1 MTPYQTLETQLSH
14 GVAIIWLNRPDIRNA
29 MSDTLIAELT
39 DAFAAAAED
48 EDVRA
53 IVLAGHGKA
62 FCAGADLNWM
72 QRAADYTH
80 EQNLADA
87 QRLAT
92 LLDTIARC
100 PKPTVAR
107 VHGPAYAGGMG
118 LVAACDVAIASTE
131 ATFCLSEVKL
141 GLIPATISPYVIRA
155 MGQRAARRW
164 FLSGEVF
171 DAAEAYRIGF
181 VHDLCPAEEL
191 DGTVNALLGQFM
203 LGSPQALASCKRL
216 IDDVAGRPVD
226 AALIDDTARRIAD
239 ARASD
244 DGREGLASFLDKRKP
259 RWVPQA

>member
-14 GVAIIWLNRPDIRNA
+14 GIAVIWLNRPDIRNA

-39 DAFAAAAED
+39 DAFTAAAED

-53 IVLAGHGKA
+53 VVLAGNGKA

-72 QRAADYTH
+72 QRAAGYTH

-87 QRLAT
+87 QRLAA
-92 LLDTIARC
+92 LLETIATC

-118 LVAACDVAIASTE
+118 LVAACDVAIASIE

-155 MGQRAARRW
+155 MGPRAARRW

-181 VHDLCPAEEL
+181 VHDLCPPEEL
-191 DGTVNALLGQFM
+191 DGAVNALLGQFM
-203 LGSPQALASCKRL
+203 LASPQALAACKRL

-239 ARASD
+239 ARTSD
-244 DGREGLASFLDKRKP
+244 DGREGLASFLEKRKP